1 MQTRRYAAILAAAAR
16 QKLSRRVVPQTDELP
31 RVQVHAVAERAV
43 GEGIARFAGGGVGG
57 HAPAALLHQ
66 LCLGPTLDILADSR
80 LPLVATGAVITD
92 LRWEILSPVPFG
104 RPLTV
109 RAWVASFERD
119 EKGTALR
126 VAADILYDGAVCYRE
141 IARYL
146 DRGSTGSP
154 VHLTGAEPQP
164 EHSVWP
170 EDGAPSAPSSAPAP
184 SAPLEPGAPSAPS
197 SAPAPSAP
205 GAPSAPDAPSA
216 PSAVLDFRAEFGV
229 DESGHLRY
237 ATPYALAER
246 RFTAKDARH
255 WARLT
260 GDINPIHL
268 SGATARLFGFSGA
281 VLHGAATD
289 AWACGQLG
297 LRGDA
302 PGSGEVS
309 FRAPVVLPQKVVLRA
324 VGEEGAVAVVEERT
338 GRDLVHLRYTSSELR
353 EAQAGIVLPIRE
365 GKPSSTAVSRG
376 MVEVFAEGDAA
387 LAASLE
393 EAIPWRRTYREPYA
407 QLTRIDNPAHGA
419 KAARAGL
426 DFVHSTLTL
435 HDGTPL
441 AELRPRGGAPRGEI
455 LRGTTVP
462 CPFTVPFRGREIPEH
477 RRGATRQDA
486 RGDYVYLSGTEL
498 LDHLALWEE
507 NGRVQP
513 GVLAALTEVVHNPE
527 MMRLEGRT
535 VAVLGAGAELSPA
548 PTLLATGARVA
559 GVGRSESRRMRTLR
573 ARALEAAGD
582 LHIAPSGFGDV
593 TAAPDA
599 VAGWLLSLPGDLV
612 VVDTL
617 YAPGYKFVLVE
628 AGADAV
634 LRMVGEESAAA
645 FAWYGSPTDAYPVA
659 GNDAAAAGA
668 AELSGGLLSRAAIR
682 SWAKLSGARPARQ
695 GGVVNL
701 LQDIQGPNYAAAK
714 RIGRW
719 RATVEREA
727 GRDISYTIAP
737 MARTESVLI
746 SQPLRA
752 GYAGLERLG
761 YPPLA
766 ADTAAALLAGLL
778 VWDLHHPE
786 ATASSASFLTDRAL
800 DGGLLSIPYQPNDL
814 AGLALLSGAEKL
826 LGRPSKP
833 TAGRLRERP
842 AVGDAS
848 SGY

>member
-16 QKLSRRVVPQTDELP
+16 QKLSRRAVPQADELP
-31 RVQVHAVAERAV
+31 RVKVHAVAERAV

-126 VAADILYDGAVCYRE
+126 VAADISYDGAVCYRE

-154 VHLTGAEPQP
+154 VRLTGEEPQP
-164 EHSVWP
+164 EHGAQP
-170 EDGAPSAPSSAPAP
+170 GDGAPSAPSSA
-184 SAPLEPGAPSAPS
+184 
-197 SAPAPSAP
+197 SAP
-205 GAPSAPDAPSA
+205 G
-216 PSAVLDFRAEFGV
+216 AVLDFRAEFGV
-229 DESGHLRY
+229 DDAGHLRY

-302 PGSGEVS
+302 PGSGEVT
-309 FRAPVVLPQKVVLRA
+309 FRAPLVLPQKVVLRA

-353 EAQAGIVLPIRE
+353 EAQAGIVLPICE

-376 MVEVFAEGDAA
+376 MVEVFAESDAA

-407 QLTRIDNPAHGA
+407 QLTRIDDPAHGA
-419 KAARAGL
+419 ETARAGL

-477 RRGATRQDA
+477 RRGATRQDS

-513 GVLAALTEVVHNPE
+513 GVLEALTEVVHNPE

-668 AELSGGLLSRAAIR
+668 AELSGGMDLTNATELPGGLVSRAAIR

-695 GGVVNL
+695 GGIVNL
-701 LQDIQGPNYAAAK
+701 LQDIRGPNYAAAK

-727 GRDISYTIAP
+727 GRSISYTIAP

>member
-16 QKLSRRVVPQTDELP
+16 QKLSRRAVPQADELP
-31 RVQVHAVAERAV
+31 RVKVHAVAERAV

-119 EKGTALR
+119 DNGTALR

-154 VHLTGAEPQP
+154 VRLTGEEPQP
-164 EHSVWP
+164 ER
-170 EDGAPSAPSSAPAP
+170 GA
-184 SAPLEPGAPSAPS
+184 
-197 SAPAPSAP
+197 
-205 GAPSAPDAPSA
+205 
-216 PSAVLDFRAEFGV
+216 LDFRAEFGV
-229 DESGHLRY
+229 DEAGHLRY

-302 PGSGEVS
+302 PGSGEVT
-309 FRAPVVLPQKVVLRA
+309 FRAPLVLPQKVVLRA

-353 EAQAGIVLPIRE
+353 EAQAGIVLPIRD

-376 MVEVFAEGDAA
+376 MVEVFAESDAA
-387 LAASLE
+387 LATSLE

-407 QLTRIDNPAHGA
+407 QLTRIDDPAHGA
-419 KAARAGL
+419 QAARAGL
-426 DFVHSTLTL
+426 DFVHRTLTL

-455 LRGTTVP
+455 VRGTTVP

-477 RRGATRQDA
+477 RRGATRQDS

-668 AELSGGLLSRAAIR
+668 AELPGGLVSRAAIR

-746 SQPLRA
+746 SQSLRA

>member
-16 QKLSRRVVPQTDELP
+16 QKLSRRAVPHADELP
-31 RVQVHAVAERAV
+31 RVKVHAVAERAV
-43 GEGIARFAGGGVGG
+43 GEAIARFAGGGVGG

-66 LCLGPTLDILADSR
+66 LCLGPTLDILADTR

-109 RAWVASFERD
+109 RALVASFERD
-119 EKGTALR
+119 DQGTALR
-126 VAADILYDGAVCYRE
+126 IVADILYDGAVCYRE
-141 IARYL
+141 NARYL

-154 VHLTGAEPQP
+154 ARVLGEVPQP
-164 EHSVWP
+164 KDVAQSR
-170 EDGAPSAPSSAPAP
+170 AKASPAP
-184 SAPLEPGAPSAPS
+184 SVHGGPS
-197 SAPAPSAP
+197 
-205 GAPSAPDAPSA
+205 APSA
-216 PSAVLDFRAEFGV
+216 PSAPLAPAFPGTALDFRAEFGV
-229 DESGHLRY
+229 DENGHLRY
-237 ATPYALAER
+237 ASPYALAER
-246 RFTAKDARH
+246 RFTATDARH

-297 LRGDA
+297 VRGDA
-302 PGSGEVS
+302 PGLGEVT
-309 FRAPVVLPQKVVLRA
+309 FRAPLVLPQKVVLRA
-324 VGEEGAVAVVEERT
+324 VGEEGTVAVVEERT
-338 GRDLVHLRYTSSELR
+338 GRDLVHLRYTSPELH
-353 EAQAGIVLPIRE
+353 EAQAGIVLPVRE

-376 MVEVFAEGDAA
+376 MVEVFAEGDTA
-387 LAASLE
+387 LATALE
-393 EAIPWRRTYREPYA
+393 EAIPWRRTYREPYV
-407 QLTRIDNPAHGA
+407 QLTRIDDPAHGA
-419 KAARAGL
+419 QVARTGL
-426 DFVHSTLTL
+426 DFVHHTLTL

-455 LRGTTVP
+455 VRGTTVP

-477 RRGATRQDA
+477 LRGATRRDA
-486 RGDYVYLSGTEL
+486 RGEYVYLSGAEL
-498 LDHLALWEE
+498 LEHLALWEE
-507 NGRVQP
+507 QGRVRP
-513 GVLAALTEVVHNPE
+513 GVLTALTEVVENPE

-573 ARALEAAGD
+573 ARALETAGK
-582 LHIAPSGFGDV
+582 LHIAPPGFGDV

-617 YAPGYKFVLVE
+617 YAPGYKFLLVE

-634 LRMVGEESAAA
+634 LRMVGEENDAA
-645 FAWYGSPTDAYPVA
+645 FAWYGSPTDAYPIP

-668 AELSGGLLSRAAIR
+668 AELPGGRVSRTAIR
-682 SWAKLSGARPARQ
+682 SWAKLSGARPARE

-727 GRDISYTIAP
+727 GRTISYTIAP
-737 MARTESVLI
+737 MSRTESVLI

-786 ATASSASFLTDRAL
+786 ATASSTSFLTDRAL

-826 LGRPSKP
+826 FVRHHGP

>member
-1 MQTRRYAAILAAAAR
+1 MQARRYAAILAAAAR
-16 QKLSRRVVPQTDELP
+16 QKLSRRAVPRADELP
-31 RVQVHAVAERAV
+31 RVKVHAVAERPV

-66 LCLGPTLDILADSR
+66 LCLGPTLDILADTS

-109 RAWVASFERD
+109 RAWAASFERD

-126 VAADILYDGAVCYRE
+126 LAADISYDGAVCYRE

-154 VHLTGAEPQP
+154 VRVTGEEPQLG
-164 EHSVWP
+164 
-170 EDGAPSAPSSAPAP
+170 GA
-184 SAPLEPGAPSAPS
+184 
-197 SAPAPSAP
+197 
-205 GAPSAPDAPSA
+205 D
-216 PSAVLDFRAEFGV
+216 LDFRTEFGV
-229 DESGHLRY
+229 DEAGHLRY
-237 ATPYALAER
+237 ASPHALAER
-246 RFTAKDARH
+246 RFTAADARH

-302 PGSGEVS
+302 PGRGEVT
-309 FRAPVVLPQKVVLRA
+309 FRAPLVLPQKVVLRA

-338 GRDLVHLRYTSSELR
+338 GRDLVHLRYTSAELH
-353 EAQAGIVLPIRE
+353 EAQGGIVLPIRD

-376 MVEVFAEGDAA
+376 MVEVFAAGDAA
-387 LAASLE
+387 LATALE
-393 EAIPWRRTYREPYA
+393 DAIPWRRTYREPYA
-407 QLTRIDNPAHGA
+407 QLTRLDDPARGA
-419 KAARAGL
+419 DAAHAGL
-426 DFVHSTLTL
+426 NFVHHTLTL

-441 AELRPRGGAPRGEI
+441 AKLRPRGGTPRGEI
-455 LRGTTVP
+455 VRGTTVP
-462 CPFTVPFRGREIPEH
+462 CPFTVPFRGREIPE
-477 RRGATRQDA
+477 RWRAATRWDA

-498 LDHLALWEE
+498 LDHLARWEE
-507 NGRVQP
+507 QGRVQP
-513 GVLAALTEVVHNPE
+513 GVLAALTEVVHHPE

-548 PTLLATGARVA
+548 PTLLATGAQVA

-582 LHIAPSGFGDV
+582 LHIAPAGFGDV

-617 YAPGYKFVLVE
+617 YAPGYKFLLVE

-634 LRMVGEESAAA
+634 LRMVGEESNAA
-645 FAWYGSPTDAYPVA
+645 FAWYGSPTDAYPIP
-659 GNDAAAAGA
+659 GNDDAAAGA
-668 AELSGGLLSRAAIR
+668 AELPGGVVSRTAIR
-682 SWAKLSGARPARQ
+682 SWAKLSGARPAREA
-695 GGVVNL
+695 GVVNL

-727 GRDISYTIAP
+727 GRTISYTIAP
-737 MARTESVLI
+737 MSRTESVLI

-766 ADTAAALLAGLL
+766 ADTAAALLTGLL
-778 VWDLHHPE
+778 VWDLQHPE
-786 ATASSASFLTDRAL
+786 ATASSTSFLTNRAL

-814 AGLALLSGAEKL
+814 AGLALLSGAEQL
-826 LGRPSKP
+826 LGRHRGP